1 MTGNQVPPGKFVALL
16 VEDNR
21 ADVLLV
27 QEAIAL
33 YELPLVLHV
42 LDDGEKA
49 FEFIERVDAGLGTC
63 PRVLL
68 LDLNLPKRTG
78 QEVLQ
83 RIRQSPMC
91 KDIPVLIIT
100 SSNSLKDR
108 NEVAALGASGY
119 FSKPPDYQEFLK
131 VGGAV
136 KRLIEQHT

>member
-1 MTGNQVPPGKFVALL
+1 MAKTQVSQGKFVALL

-27 QEAIAL
+27 QEALAL
-33 YELPLVLHV
+33 YELPVVLHV

-49 FEFIERVDAGLGTC
+49 FEFIERAEAGLG
-63 PRVLL
+63 PFPQILL

-83 RIRQSPMC
+83 RIRQSPKC

-100 SSNSLKDR
+100 SSNSIRDR
-108 NEVAALGASGY
+108 NELAALGASEY
-119 FSKPPDYQEFLK
+119 FSKPPDYHEFLK

-136 KRLIEQHT
+136 KRLIEQHW